1 MDGNEK
7 SELSSTSLST
17 APGIRSVEFMAVR
30 LELIA
35 QSAIRLPYMM
45 ACVAFATVLVLRQQV
60 DLLTLIGWAIVSTT
74 MYVLTAL
81 NLRRIQTHYED
92 SARPFALYRI
102 HVILG
107 ALTGL
112 ADGATAPLFLSM
124 LDSSTQ
130 TFIATMIFGLVAG
143 SVVAT
148 PCSPMYLLL
157 YSSAALFPFAMT
169 WHQIHGNSGDA
180 MLFMA
185 FIFVI
190 VVYFFSLDSLK
201 VTYASFLLRHERDE
215 AQQRAEQLA
224 QAKSRILAAASHDL
238 RQPLHALS
246 LYSAVLE
253 MRPPPDALREVASNI
268 NQLVRSLGS
277 LLDGLLDLSHLD
289 SQSFPVHQRATCIGS
304 VARQLADEIAVRA
317 QEKGV
322 EFQVDLSSLDSALV
336 MTDPLVLERIL
347 RNLLDN
353 ALKYTTV
360 GSITLSAHVEGAW
373 VRMHIRDTGKGIARD
388 ELDRVFEEFYQ
399 IDNPGRDRSQGLG
412 LGLSLVK
419 RMVDVLGIRME
430 FTSNLGVGTTVT
442 LSLPL
447 CDTVPFPIPD
457 LSTRT
462 SSALEGKTVL
472 VLDDEDAILSS
483 MKFVL
488 EHWGMQVLCAH
499 NAEEMTEHFLV
510 EGGKIDVIIADLRL
524 ARGENGVHLVQQV
537 HQRFGFV
544 STLIISGET
553 LPDRLR
559 DAVAANFKVVH
570 KPISQEVLHAALLQ
584 LTVGDD
590 EALQSIK

>member
-1 MDGNEK
+1 MEGNDQSNLDSK
-7 SELSSTSLST
+7 SRGPV
-17 APGIRSVEFMAVR
+17 PGINSVEFMAVR

-45 ACVAFATVLVLRQQV
+45 ACVAFATVLVLRHQV
-60 DLLTLIGWAIVSTT
+60 GLLPLIGWAIVSTT

-92 SARPFALYRI
+92 SARPYALYRI
-102 HVILG
+102 HVFLG

-124 LDSSTQ
+124 LDNSTQ

-304 VARQLADEIAVRA
+304 VAQQLADEIAVRA

-322 EFQVDLSSLDSALV
+322 DLHVDLSSLHRVLV

-353 ALKYTTV
+353 ALKYTAA
-360 GSITLSAHVEGAW
+360 GSISFSVRVEGAW
-373 VRMHIRDTGKGIARD
+373 ARMQIRDTGKGIAED

-419 RMVDVLGIRME
+419 RMVDVLGISME
-430 FTSNLGVGTTVT
+430 FVSTLGVGTTVT

-447 CDTVPFPIPD
+447 CETVTSPVPD
-457 LSTRT
+457 LNESI

-488 EHWGMQVLCAH
+488 ERWGMRALCAS
-499 NAEEMTEHFLV
+499 NAEEMTQHFLA
-510 EGGKIDVIIADLRL
+510 EGRKIDAVIADLRL
-524 ARGENGVHLVQQV
+524 ARGENGVHLVQHV

-544 STLIISGET
+544 PTLIISGET
-553 LPDRLR
+553 LPERLR

-570 KPISQEVLHAALLQ
+570 KPISQEVLYAALLQ
-584 LTVGDD
+584 LTHSYG
-590 EALQSIK
+590 EEFKN